1 MTTAPV
7 VIDGG
12 ARMIRRRSRWFG
24 SVLMA
29 MALTVTGLLASPA
42 AAQTAAGWYAESAD
56 DYSDGYGYATW
67 SNTGQYS
74 SFQVCDAGAAD
85 ARRAVGY
92 IWWEDGGTIERHAAG
107 GSGTCSTPLNVYVP
121 AGKWVSM
128 EVCERKGADG
138 IDERCGALVHG
149 IAGS

>member
-1 MTTAPV
+1 
-7 VIDGG
+7 
-12 ARMIRRRSRWFG
+12 MIRKKPRWFG
-24 SVLMA
+24 GALLA
-29 MALTVTGLLASPA
+29 MVLTVTGLVASPGASQA
-42 AAQTAAGWYAESAD
+42 ASGWYAESSD
-56 DYSDGYGYATW
+56 DYGGGYGFATW

-74 SFQVCDAGAAD
+74 SFQVCDSGAGD

-92 IWWEDGGTIERHAAG
+92 IWWQDGGTIERHAAG

-128 EVCERKGADG
+128 EVCERKGANG
-138 IDERCGALVHG
+138 IDEKCGALVHG

>member
-1 MTTAPV
+1 MV
-7 VIDGG
+7 
-12 ARMIRRRSRWFG
+12 RKKSRWFG
-24 SVLMA
+24 SALMA
-29 MALTVTGLLASPA
+29 MVLTVTGLVASPA
-42 AAQTAAGWYAESAD
+42 ASQAASSWYAASSD
-56 DYSDGYGYATW
+56 DYSNGYGFATW

-92 IWWEDGGTIERHAAG
+92 IWWQDGGTIERHAAG
-107 GSGTCSTPLNVYVP
+107 GSGTCSTPVNVYVP

-128 EVCERKGADG
+128 EVCERKGANG
-138 IDERCGALVHG
+138 IDEKCGALVHG